1 MSQSGN
7 MHYFPT
13 HSFHISKAMLSEFE
27 FSYKFASYIEELKVM
42 EGHDFMTKKDF
53 EFTSQNTEFYFLF
66 S

>member
-1 MSQSGN
+1 
-7 MHYFPT
+7 
-13 HSFHISKAMLSEFE
+13 MLSEFE
-27 FSYKFASYIEELKVM
+27 FSYKFANYIEELKVM